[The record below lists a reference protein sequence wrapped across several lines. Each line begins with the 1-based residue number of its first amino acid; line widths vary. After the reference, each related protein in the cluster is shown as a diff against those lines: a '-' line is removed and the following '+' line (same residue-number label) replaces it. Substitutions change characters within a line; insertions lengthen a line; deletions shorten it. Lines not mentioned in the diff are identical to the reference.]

1 MRGYM
6 NTHRKEKQAWGRGG
20 GIIDDSQKS
29 VNKYK
34 QWSRLKLKSLSL
46 SLHKLEYVKVFGW
59 DLFAKSLT
67 VNVHYA
73 GLMICGIRR
82 SYIYIN

>member
-1 MRGYM
+1 MLI
-6 NTHRKEKQAWGRGG
+6 HRFL
-20 GIIDDSQKS
+20 GIYADSQIS
-29 VNKYK
+29 GNIYK

-46 SLHKLEYVKVFGW
+46 SVHKLEYVKVFGW

-73 GLMICGIRR
+73 GFDDIG
-82 SYIYIN
+82 NT